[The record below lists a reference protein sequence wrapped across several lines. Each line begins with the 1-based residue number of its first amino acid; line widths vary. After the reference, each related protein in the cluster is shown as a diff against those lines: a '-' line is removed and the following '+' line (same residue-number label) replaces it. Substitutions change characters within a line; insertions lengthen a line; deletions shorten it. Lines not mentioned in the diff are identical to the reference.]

1 MVWAGKEFL
10 CTMYYESVIL
20 QVCYTLCKKQEAK
33 NGLVCF
39 TWRFFVS
46 SLQRDVLNRRVG
58 AGATAPIFWLVTAM
72 GPRIFDTDFLNNLI
86 LNKATSM

>member
-33 NGLVCF
+33 NGF

-46 SLQRDVLNRRVG
+46 SLQRYVLNRRVG
-58 AGATAPIFWLVTAM
+58 AGSIFWLVTAM
-72 GPRIFDTDFLNNLI
+72 GLRIFDTDFLNTRI
-86 LNKATSM
+86 LNKATRI